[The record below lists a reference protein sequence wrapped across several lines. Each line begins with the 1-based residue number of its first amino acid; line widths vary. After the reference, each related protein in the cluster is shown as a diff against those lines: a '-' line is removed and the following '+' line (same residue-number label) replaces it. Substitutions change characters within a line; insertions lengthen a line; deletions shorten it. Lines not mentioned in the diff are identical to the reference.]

1 MVKRYRNR
9 KTFEAV
15 HLEMDNQREVEKF
28 LWDRHGAIGGGPIP
42 NLIDPSKWA
51 ITWSNKGEA
60 GTRTAYEGDYILK
73 YPDGCVPMESRMFEK
88 LYEEVGR
95 GVLLIEKAGE
105 A

>member
-15 HLEMDNQREVEKF
+15 RLKAGNQREVDQF
-28 LWDRHGAIGGGPIP
+28 LWEKHCAVGGGMIP
-42 NLIDPSKWA
+42 NLLDPSKWA

-60 GTRTAYEGDYILK
+60 GTRTAYEGDYIIR
-73 YPDGCVPMESRMFEK
+73 YPDGCVPMEATMFEK

-95 GVLLIEKAGE
+95 GVLSIEGGGA
-105 A
+105 